1 MKESLQSQLTNR
13 GESDILPSM
22 DDLWLIK
29 IGEMTLKKGNRAYFE
44 RLLKENIRKGISQ
57 APSCRDGAAGGQV
70 TIRSGRY
77 YLETP
82 LPDDE
87 VITVLSKTPGIVSF
101 SKALRVDKELPAL
114 LEASKDIART
124 CLNEQIG
131 HRFKFEIRRTDK
143 SLPLD
148 SYGYAREL
156 GGMLLETMPELV
168 VDVRNP
174 DFTIRVELREK
185 AYIYQHQRP
194 GTGGL
199 PVGSAGRGVLMLSGG
214 IDSPVAGFLMSKRGL
229 RLTAIHFHTPPFTSP
244 EAHDKVVRLASQLA
258 PFCGGLT
265 LYSIPFTDCQVKINK
280 SVPRASTTLHSRA
293 CMMQISELLAERR
306 RCGALVTGESLGQVA
321 SQTMESLAYTDGSVD
336 LPVFRPLIG
345 MDKEEIIKLC
355 RKIGSYDTAVE
366 PFEDCCTL
374 FSPDKPL
381 TRPDVAL
388 ERGVYQGIEDLE
400 FLMEEALKSAERID
414 FDSHGRRKV
423 KSG

>member
-1 MKESLQSQLTNR
+1 
-13 GESDILPSM
+13 
-22 DDLWLIK
+22 
-29 IGEMTLKKGNRAYFE
+29 
-44 RLLKENIRKGISQ
+44 
-57 APSCRDGAAGGQV
+57 
-70 TIRSGRY
+70 
-77 YLETP
+77 
-82 LPDDE
+82 
-87 VITVLSKTPGIVSF
+87 
-101 SKALRVDKELPAL
+101 
-114 LEASKDIART
+114 
-124 CLNEQIG
+124 
-131 HRFKFEIRRTDK
+131 
-143 SLPLD
+143 
-148 SYGYAREL
+148 
-156 GGMLLETMPELV
+156 
-168 VDVRNP
+168 
-174 DFTIRVELREK
+174 
-185 AYIYQHQRP
+185 
-194 GTGGL
+194 
-199 PVGSAGRGVLMLSGG
+199 MLSGG